1 MSLGLKLLQIH
12 IPLFFKK
19 KALRD
24 LFSLT
29 AQAFGSDPPGTR
41 RLSYRALLE
50 SYALFT
56 RSEAQRHFGEGRDAE
71 AVRLRLFAGA
81 SELGDRLR
89 RRFLLRRPDE
99 VLLMSKILY
108 RVLGIEFEGR
118 AGGEVK
124 ISSCFFS
131 RFYNPESCRLV
142 SALDE
147 GLAAGLSGGG
157 RLEFYERITEGKA
170 CCRARFS
177 LARDK

>member
-1 MSLGLKLLQIH
+1 MSLGLKVLQIH
-12 IPLFFKK
+12 VPLFFKK

-41 RLSYRALLE
+41 RKSYLTLLE

-56 RSEAQRHFGEGRDAE
+56 RSEAERHLGEGRDAE
-71 AVRLRLFAGA
+71 AVRRRLFAGA
-81 SELGDRLR
+81 CELGDRLR
-89 RRFLLRRPDE
+89 RRFRLRRPDE

-108 RVLGIEFEGR
+108 RVLGIEFEAR

-124 ISSCFFS
+124 IASCFFS
-131 RFYNPESCRLV
+131 RFYTAETCRLI

-147 GLAAGLSGGG
+147 GMAAGLSSGG
-157 RLEFYERITEGKA
+157 RFEFYERITEGSA
-170 CCRARFS
+170 GCRGRIS
-177 LARDK
+177 LVKEK